1 MNEDTVR
8 LLEEVDAGC
17 KMAIDSMF
25 RLESYQLG
33 GELASMLKH
42 YKDKHVELQKKTS
55 DALTKLGRPGKE
67 PKAVA
72 AAMSLTTMEFK
83 MFVRGDSHQAA
94 KILMNGC
101 NMGIQTIARK
111 VNQYTQASKESVGL
125 AKSLIRAEEDLMCDL
140 KKFL

>member
-17 KMAIDSMF
+17 KMAIDSMY
-25 RLESYQLG
+25 RLEGYQLG
-33 GELASMLKH
+33 AELAGMIRH
-42 YKDKHVELQKKTS
+42 YKDKHMELQRRVS
-55 DALTKLGRPGKE
+55 ESLTKLGRPGKE
-67 PKAVA
+67 PKAMA

-83 MFVRGDSHQAA
+83 MFVRGDNHQAA

-101 NMGIQTIARK
+101 NMGIQAIAQK